1 MFIAKL
7 SFPSSLRLNVKVLD
21 EEKKKMQELATCRA
35 NLQAVVDWIDVKNGE
50 LDSLDHTRDDM
61 QTLMKQREDLKV
73 A

>member
-1 MFIAKL
+1 
-7 SFPSSLRLNVKVLD
+7 
-21 EEKKKMQELATCRA
+21 MQELATCRA

-73 A
+73 T